1 MTEPMLD
8 VRNLRVRF
16 RSAGPDRSTATGVDA
31 VKGISFQVRP
41 GQTLGIVGESGSGK
55 SVTSLAVMG
64 LVPNPPGEVTEGEIW
79 YRADAT
85 TAPIDLLTL
94 NPQDLQKLRGSQ
106 LAMIFQEPMS
116 SLNPVYTIGFQLLE
130 AIVQHA
136 PQADALARRRAVELL
151 QEVRVLPDDAVLRA
165 QIQQDSPK
173 LTRAAQLDQEV
184 NRRKL
189 AFLDR
194 YPHELS
200 GGQLQRVMIAMAISC
215 NPRLL
220 VADEPTT
227 ALDVT
232 VQAAIIDLLRELRD
246 RRGMGIIFITH
257 DLGLIAEIADEVAVM
272 YRGEIVESGSLWQ
285 IFTNP
290 QHPYTKGLLTCRPQ
304 PDLRLKVLPTVADF
318 MAVTQTAAGETL
330 IESVGGDVQQVLQA
344 LPVVS
349 PAEAAGRNTALQA
362 QTPILSVQN
371 LSVAFPI
378 KSGFGQPKRYTM
390 AVDQVSFDLYPGET
404 LGLVGESGCGK
415 TTLSRTLLRL
425 IRPTQGKA
433 LFNGKDI
440 FQLSSGELR
449 NLRREIQIIFQNPFS
464 SLDPRI
470 AIGDAIMEP
479 LKIFGKGDGQSSR
492 DRVAYLMER
501 VGLNPEWI
509 KRFPHE
515 FSGGQRQRVCIA
527 RALALNPKFIICD
540 ESVSALDVS
549 VQAQVLN
556 LLKEL
561 QAEFDLTYIFISHDL
576 SVVNFMSDRI
586 MVMNQGR
593 LEEIDTSEKIYRQ
606 PQQAYTKKLISA
618 IPLGKLEDIRDRQQ
632 SRGYSVI

>member
-1 MTEPMLD
+1 MTDPILD

-16 RSAGPDRSTATGVDA
+16 RTGDPSQSLSPATDA

-64 LVPNPPGEVTEGEIW
+64 LIPNPPGEVSEGEIW
-79 YRADAT
+79 YRADAQT
-85 TAPIDLLTL
+85 PPVNLLAI
-94 NPQDLQKLRGSQ
+94 NRQDWQKLRGSQ

-116 SLNPVYTIGFQLLE
+116 SLNPVYTIGFQLIE
-130 AIVQHA
+130 AITQHTPMA
-136 PQADALARRRAVELL
+136 GAVARRRAVELL
-151 QEVRVLPDDAVLRA
+151 QEVRVLSEDAVLRDQVA
-165 QIQQDSPK
+165 QDYPK
-173 LTRAAQLDQEV
+173 LTRAAQLDQAV

-189 AFLDR
+189 AMLDR

-220 VADEPTT
+220 LADEPTT

-272 YRGEIVESGSLWQ
+272 YQGEIVESGSLWQ
-285 IFTNP
+285 IFANP

-318 MAVTQTAAGETL
+318 MAVSESESGERL
-330 IESVGGDVQQVLQA
+330 IESVGGDVQQVLQS

-349 PAEAAGRNTALQA
+349 AADLQQRNMALQA
-362 QTPILSVQN
+362 QKPLLSVQD

-378 KSGFGQPKRYTM
+378 KGGWGRNQRYTM
-390 AVDQVSFDLYPGET
+390 AVNRVSFDVFPGET

-415 TTLSRTLLRL
+415 TTLSRSLLRL
-425 IRPTQGKA
+425 IEPKQGKA
-433 LFNGKDI
+433 LFNGQDI
-440 FQLSSGELR
+440 FALSSGKLR

-470 AIGDAIMEP
+470 TIGDAIMEP

-492 DRVAYLMER
+492 DRVAYLLER
-501 VGLNPEWI
+501 VGLNPDWI

-606 PQQAYTKKLISA
+606 PQQEYTKKLIAA
-618 IPLGKLEDIRDRQQ
+618 IPLGKLEDIRDRQRR
-632 SRGYSVI
+632 RGYAIG

>member
-1 MTEPMLD
+1 MTEPILD

-16 RSAGPDRSTATGVDA
+16 RSGDNQRSPGNDA

-64 LVPNPPGEVTEGEIW
+64 LIPNPPGEVTEGEIW
-79 YRADAT
+79 YRS
-85 TAPIDLLTL
+85 APDREAINLLTL
-94 NPQDLQKLRGSQ
+94 SRQDLARLRGAD

-116 SLNPVYTIGFQLLE
+116 SLNPVYTIGFQLTE
-130 AIVQHA
+130 AIVQHEPMSA
-136 PQADALARRRAVELL
+136 AAARRRAVELL
-151 QEVRVLPDDAVLRA
+151 QEVKILPDDGTLRS
-165 QIQQDSPK
+165 QIEQDSPQLK
-173 LTRAAQLDQEV
+173 RDAQRDQEMQ
-184 NRRKL
+184 RRKF
-189 AFLDR
+189 AWLDR
-194 YPHELS
+194 YPHQLS

-232 VQAAIIDLLRELRD
+232 VQAAIIELLRELRD

-285 IFTNP
+285 IFANP

-318 MAVTQTAAGETL
+318 MAESVSASGEVL
-330 IESVGGDVQQVLQA
+330 IESVGGDVQQVLRS
-344 LPVVS
+344 LPVIT
-349 PAEAAGRNTALQA
+349 AADLDDRQAMLQA
-362 QTPILSVQN
+362 KSPLLSVRD

-378 KSGFGQPKRYTM
+378 KGGFGQAQRYTM
-390 AVDQVSFDLYPGET
+390 AVNQVSFDVFPGET

-425 IRPTQGKA
+425 IQPTQGTA
-433 LFNGKDI
+433 MFNGKNI
-440 FQLSSGELR
+440 FKLSSGELR

-479 LKIFGKGDGQSSR
+479 LQIFGKGDGKSSR
-492 DRVAYLMER
+492 DRVAYLLER
-501 VGLNPEWI
+501 VGLNPDWI

-561 QAEFDLTYIFISHDL
+561 QSEFDLTYIFISHDL

-593 LEEIDTSEKIYRQ
+593 LEEIDTAENIYRQ
-606 PQQAYTKKLISA
+606 PQQEYTKKLIAS
-618 IPLGKLEDIRDRQQ
+618 IPVGKLDDIRDRQQ
-632 SRGYSVI
+632 QRGYAVG